1 MESIST
7 KESEC
12 FNYQREGSTAT
23 LRRLVP
29 GENYLKLVSQREFS
43 KNSPRILERMFKIR
57 IVNLHHIFLNSQ
69 STHLILN

>member
-1 MESIST
+1 MESISIE
-7 KESEC
+7 ESEC
-12 FNYQREGSTAT
+12 FNYQREDSTT
-23 LRRLVP
+23 TSRRLVP
-29 GENYLKLVSQREFS
+29 DGNYLKLVSQREFS